1 MQPRVTSHC
10 HQVKWIFPPF
20 SGPRIQC
27 VSFLLWATGCYFCK
41 VTASVTS
48 SLRPFGTIDLTEMPH
63 LHYMQAGSMVT
74 LCQLNDAGNCGG
86 SGQRLCPCAEFLYLP
101 GQPADRAEFCRLGN
115 FVHRHGGLRSGL
127 GSSSETLPDLWVS
140 VFFFCPHMVDS
151 RQQSH
156 MSHPYKGRFS
166 FAKAPPS
173 SHPTRLWCWS
183 GSLLVN

>member
-20 SGPRIQC
+20 SGPRIEC

-48 SLRPFGTIDLTEMPH
+48 SLRPFGTIDITKMPH
-63 LHYMQAGSMVT
+63 LHYMQAGSMLT
-74 LCQLNDAGNCGG
+74 LCQLNDAGNCGS
-86 SGQRLCPCAEFLYLP
+86 SGQRLCPCAQFLYLP
-101 GQPADRAEFCRLGN
+101 GQPAGRAEFCRLGN

-140 VFFFCPHMVDS
+140 VFFFVLIWWTAGNKVICLTLARDDSNLQRHRPH
-151 RQQSH
+151 H
-156 MSHPYKGRFS
+156 T
-166 FAKAPPS
+166 PPGCGVGQGLYS
-173 SHPTRLWCWS
+173 
-183 GSLLVN
+183 